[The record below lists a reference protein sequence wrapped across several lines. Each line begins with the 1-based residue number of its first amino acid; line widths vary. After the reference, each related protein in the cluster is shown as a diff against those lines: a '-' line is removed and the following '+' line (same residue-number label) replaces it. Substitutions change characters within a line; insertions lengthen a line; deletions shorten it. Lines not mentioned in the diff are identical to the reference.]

1 MFPAGY
7 TALAGRSG
15 APRRTIRAAVTTDA
29 PPRSAREAPLR
40 DPRLTGLPSDRL
52 LDELLARLCAVMGAD
67 VAQFL
72 LREDDQLR
80 GLAPHGVAP
89 EKVAGLRIPVGKGFA
104 GAVAAAGAPAVLP
117 DTSALETFGASWAE
131 EGVRALVGVP
141 MLVDGRPIGVCVVGS
156 RTDRTFGDDDITL
169 LSAAT
174 ERAAWAVQHGLLLAA
189 EQRARTTAESVSERL
204 RRLEDM
210 SNELLTAATV
220 DDVVRVVVDRGVSLI
235 GAIAGGLWEPD
246 PEAGVIRLRGVAGY
260 PDEVVERWAEI
271 PLDAAAPSADAARTA
286 QMVVL
291 RSVADRDER
300 YPHLAGRAS
309 VGDAFVCAPLIVED
323 RVVGVLGLG
332 FDRADDLDADAIA
345 FINASVAQ
353 CTAAMHRALAT
364 QAQQRSLAEA
374 RLAASRLQALQR
386 VTAAL
391 ADVRADTD
399 PIDSLVREVTEA
411 TGAVKVVLC
420 VLDETAGVMRTVR
433 SEGLASDL
441 AAEFAEFPYVAGL
454 PATDA
459 LLRREPILMRNRAER
474 DAAYPTFAGEA
485 TIEHAWACLPLV
497 IGDHPLGALALSLTD
512 PHDFADSDLEFLTA
526 LADQCAHALE
536 RARLLEVDARNRRR
550 LELLAEAG
558 RIFAAP
564 LDVQL
569 TSMQFARLVVGRIGD
584 AVSIM
589 LREADGSYSLAAAEH
604 IDPRQVRAQRALTSA
619 LPDWV
624 ASAYDSVLEAG
635 EPVLVADVPSE
646 SFLASVTDE
655 EVLAILAERPPRSS
669 VMLPL
674 IAGGHALGILSV
686 TTVADGHATLTPDD
700 VGQLEE
706 LAGRLALA
714 LDGARLLR
722 QQTEISHTLQRSL
735 LPASLPSVPGA
746 EVAVRYLPG
755 AEGVDVGGDFY
766 DVIPLP
772 SGRIGLVVGDVMG
785 RGVRAAAVMGQLRA
799 AVRAYSLEGHSPAA
813 LLARL
818 DRLVGTLEEGL
829 LVTVLYA
836 EWDPAR
842 HTVLCACAGH
852 LPPLVRIPGGE
863 PDYVQLD
870 PGVPLGVGGH
880 GYEEAEILLPPGS
893 LWLAFTDG
901 LVEGPDLPVDDGMR
915 QLAAAVS
922 GVAGAIDACDA
933 ALAALR
939 PAIGDRAYDDDTALL
954 ALVTYADGADPA
966 ARAWR
971 EHSQSIQLPAD
982 TTSPGRAR
990 VFVAEQLERWNM
1002 HSLVD
1007 AATLL
1012 TSELVTNAVR
1022 HAGTGMELVVSR
1034 TDDRT
1039 VRVAVTDRA
1048 PGVDV
1053 RVRRSGNNAEGGRGL
1068 FLVEQLAAGW
1078 GSAVDD
1084 NAKTVWF
1091 ELRA

>member
-1 MFPAGY
+1 
-7 TALAGRSG
+7 
-15 APRRTIRAAVTTDA
+15 
-29 PPRSAREAPLR
+29 
-40 DPRLTGLPSDRL
+40 
-52 LDELLARLCAVMGAD
+52 MGAD

-80 GLAPHGVAP
+80 VLATHGVAP

-104 GAVAAAGAPAVLP
+104 GAIAAAGAPAVLP
-117 DTSALETFGASWAE
+117 DTSTLETFGASWAE

-156 RTDRTFGDDDITL
+156 RTDRTFGADASPVRGGPTGGGAGGAKTGL
-169 LSAAT
+169 L
-174 ERAAWAVQHGLLLAA
+174 RAAEH
-189 EQRARTTAESVSERL
+189 RARPPAESVSQRL
-204 RRLEDM
+204 QRLEDI
-210 SNELLTAATV
+210 SNELLTASTV

-260 PDEVVERWAEI
+260 PDEVVERWSEL

-374 RLAASRLQALQR
+374 RLVASRLQALQR

-391 ADVRADTD
+391 ADVRSDTD
-399 PIDSLVREVTEA
+399 PIDFLVREVTEA
-411 TGAVKVVLC
+411 TGAVKVALC
-420 VLDETAGVMRTVR
+420 VLDETAGLMRTVR
-433 SEGLASDL
+433 TDGLANDL

-459 LLRREPILMRNRAER
+459 LLRREAILMRNRAER
-474 DAAYPTFAGEA
+474 DAAYPNLTGQA
-485 TIEHAWACLPLV
+485 TMEHAWACLPLV
-497 IGDHPLGALALSLTD
+497 IGDRPLGALALSLTD
-512 PHDFADSDLEFLTA
+512 PHDFDDGDLEFLAA

-536 RARLLEVDARNRRR
+536 RGRLLEVDARNRRR

-589 LREADGSYSLAAAEH
+589 LRETDGSYSLAAAEH
-604 IDPRQVRAQRALTSA
+604 IDPRHVRAQRALTSA

-624 ASAYDSVLEAG
+624 ASAYDSVLESG

-646 SFLASVTDE
+646 SFIASVTDE
-655 EVLAILAERPPRSS
+655 EVLEVLAERPPRSS

-686 TTVADGHATLTPDD
+686 TTVAGGHATLTPDD

-818 DRLVGTLEEGL
+818 DRLGGTLGDGL

-842 HTVLCACAGH
+842 HPVLCSCAGP
-852 LPPLVRIPGGE
+852 LPPLVRLPGGE
-863 PDYVQLD
+863 PDFVQLD
-870 PGVPLGVGGH
+870 PGLPLGVGAQA
-880 GYEEAEILLPPGS
+880 YTESEVELPPGS
-893 LWLAFTDG
+893 LLLGFTDG
-901 LVEGPDLPVDDGMR
+901 LVEGPNLPVDDGMR
-915 QLAAAVS
+915 RLTAAVT
-922 GVAGAIDACDA
+922 GVTGAIDACDA

-939 PAIGDRAYDDDTALL
+939 PATGSGTYDDDTALL
-954 ALVTYADGADPA
+954 ALVTYADGAEAIPPV
-966 ARAWR
+966 WL

-990 VFVAEQLERWNM
+990 VFVAEQLERWKL
-1002 HSLVD
+1002 HSLID

-1012 TSELVTNAVR
+1012 TSELVTNSVR

-1053 RVRRSGNNAEGGRGL
+1053 RVRKSSDSAEGGRGL
-1068 FLVEQLAAGW
+1068 FLVEQIAVGW
-1078 GSAVDD
+1078 GSSADD

>member
-7 TALAGRSG
+7 AALAGRSRPG
-15 APRRTIRAAVTTDA
+15 RRTIRAAVTTDA
-29 PPRSAREAPLR
+29 HDTSAREAPLR

-52 LDELLARLCAVMGAD
+52 LDELLARLCVVMGAD

-80 GLAPHGVAP
+80 VLATHGVAP

-104 GAVAAAGAPAVLP
+104 GAIAAAGAPAVLP
-117 DTSALETFGASWAE
+117 DTSTLETFGASWAE

-204 RRLEDM
+204 QRLEDM
-210 SNELLTAATV
+210 SNELLTASTV

-246 PEAGVIRLRGVAGY
+246 PDAGVIRLRGVAGY

-291 RSVADRDER
+291 RSVAERDER

-309 VGDAFVCAPLIVED
+309 VGDAFVCAPLIVEN

-332 FDRADDLDADAIA
+332 FDRGDDLDEDAIA

-374 RLAASRLQALQR
+374 RLVASRLQALQR

-391 ADVRADTD
+391 ADMRSDTD
-399 PIDSLVREVTEA
+399 PIDFLVREVTEA

-420 VLDETAGVMRTVR
+420 VLDETAGLMRTVR
-433 SEGLASDL
+433 SDGLASDL

-497 IGDHPLGALALSLTD
+497 IGDRPLGALALSLTD
-512 PHDFADSDLEFLTA
+512 PHDFDDSDLEFLAA

-536 RARLLEVDARNRRR
+536 RGRLLEVDARNRRR

-564 LDVQL
+564 LDVHL
-569 TSMQFARLVVGRIGD
+569 TSMQFARLVVGRVGD

-619 LPDWV
+619 LPDWI

-635 EPVLVADVPSE
+635 EAVLVADVPSE

-655 EVLAILAERPPRSS
+655 EVLAVLAERPPRSS

-799 AVRAYSLEGHSPAA
+799 AVRAYSLEGHPPAA
-813 LLARL
+813 LLSRL
-818 DRLVGTLEEGL
+818 DLLVGTLEEGM
-829 LVTVLYA
+829 LVTALYG

-842 HTVLCACAGH
+842 GLVLLSCAGH
-852 LPPLVRIPGGE
+852 LPPLVRLPGRE
-863 PDYVQLD
+863 PELLELD
-870 PGVPLGVGGH
+870 PGLPLGVGAQD
-880 GYEEAEILLPPGS
+880 YVEAEIALPPGS
-893 LWLAFTDG
+893 LLLGFTDG
-901 LVEGPDLPVDDGMR
+901 LVEGKDLPVEEGMA
-915 QLAAAVS
+915 QLLAAMSEPRTAME
-922 GVAGAIDACDA
+922 ACDA

-939 PAIGDRAYDDDTALL
+939 PLSSTRKYDDDTALL
-954 ALVTYADGADPA
+954 ALVAGSSPVDVEPSADGDMVVMV
-966 ARAWR
+966 
-971 EHSQSIQLPAD
+971 ELPAD
-982 TTSPGRAR
+982 ATSPARAR
-990 VFVAEQLERWNM
+990 SVVADVLRRWQLP
-1002 HSLVD
+1002 HLVD
-1007 AATLL
+1007 PATLL
-1012 TSELVTNAVR
+1012 VSELVTNGVR
-1022 HAGTGMELVVSR
+1022 HAGTGMRMTITRQSFVQIR
-1034 TDDRT
+1034 I
-1039 VRVAVTDRA
+1039 AVTDQA
-1048 PGVDV
+1048 PTADV
-1053 RVRRSGNNAEGGRGL
+1053 QPRPRDDTSESGRGL
-1068 FLVEQLAAGW
+1068 FLVEHLSTGW
-1078 GSAVDD
+1078 GSAADD
-1084 NAKTVWF
+1084 RGKTVWF
-1091 ELRA
+1091 ELQA

>member
-1 MFPAGY
+1 M
-7 TALAGRSG
+7 
-15 APRRTIRAAVTTDA
+15 TTDA
-29 PPRSAREAPLR
+29 SDTSAREAPLR
-40 DPRLTGLPSDRL
+40 DPRLAGLPSDRL
-52 LDELLARLCAVMGAD
+52 LDELLARLCGVMGAD

-72 LREDDQLR
+72 LLEDDQLR
-80 GLAPHGVAP
+80 VLATHGVEP
-89 EKVAGLRIPVGKGFA
+89 EKVTGLRIPVGRGFA
-104 GAVAAAGAPAVLP
+104 GAIAAAMTPAVLS
-117 DTSALETFGASWAE
+117 DTSSLETFGASWAE

-141 MLVDGRPIGVCVVGS
+141 IVVDGRPIGVCVVGS

-169 LSAAT
+169 LTAAT
-174 ERAAWAVQHGLLLAA
+174 ERAAWAVQNGLLLAA

-204 RRLEDM
+204 RRLEDI
-210 SNELLTAATV
+210 SNELLDAATV
-220 DDVVRVVVDRGVSLI
+220 EDVVHVVVDRGVSLI
-235 GAIAGGLWEPD
+235 GAIAGALWEPD
-246 PEAGVIRLRGVAGY
+246 PDAGVIRLRGVAGY
-260 PDEVVERWAEI
+260 PEEVQERWAEM
-271 PLDAAAPSADAARTA
+271 PLDAAAPAADAARTA
-286 QMVVL
+286 QLLVL
-291 RSVADRDER
+291 RSVAERDER

-309 VGDAFVCAPLIVED
+309 VGEVFVCAPLIVQD

-332 FDRADDLDADAIA
+332 FDRADELDEDGLA

-353 CTAAMHRALAT
+353 CTAAMHRALVM
-364 QAQQRSLAEA
+364 QAQERSLAEA
-374 RLAASRLQALQR
+374 RQAASRLRALQR

-391 ADVRADTD
+391 ADVRADAD
-399 PIDSLVREVTEA
+399 PVDFLVREVTEA

-420 VLDETAGVMRTVR
+420 VLDEAAGLMRTVR
-433 SEGLASDL
+433 TAGLAEDIV
-441 AAEFAEFPYVAGL
+441 AEFAEFPYVAGL

-459 LLRREPILMRNRAER
+459 LLRREPILMRSREER
-474 DAAYPTFAGEA
+474 DAAYPNLAGQAMTEN
-485 TIEHAWACLPLV
+485 AWACLPLA
-497 IGDHPLGALALSLTD
+497 IGDRALGALALSLPH
-512 PHDFADSDLEFLTA
+512 PHDFDARDLEFLTA
-526 LADQCAHALE
+526 LADQGAHALE
-536 RARLLEVDARNRRR
+536 RNRLLEVDSRNRER

-569 TSMQFARLVVGRIGD
+569 TSMQFARLMVGRIGD

-604 IDPRQVRAQRALTSA
+604 IDPEHARAQRALTSA

-624 ASAYDSVLEAG
+624 ATAYDSVLEAG
-635 EPVLVADVPSE
+635 EAVLVADVPE
-646 SFLASVTDE
+646 DSFVASVTDDE
-655 EVLAILAERPPRSS
+655 LLSVLAQRPPRSS

-686 TTVADGHATLTPDD
+686 TTVAGGQATLTPAD
-700 VGQLEE
+700 VDQLEE

-785 RGVRAAAVMGQLRA
+785 RGVRAAAMMGQLRA
-799 AVRAYSLEGHSPAA
+799 AVRADCLEGHSPAA

-836 EWDPAR
+836 EWDPVR
-842 HTVLCACAGH
+842 HTVLCSLAGH
-852 LPPLVRIPGGE
+852 LPPLVRLPGGE
-863 PDYVQLD
+863 PDFVQLD

-901 LVEGPDLPVDDGMR
+901 LVENPDLPVEEGMR
-915 QLAAAVS
+915 QLAAAVT
-922 GVAGAIDACDA
+922 GIAGAVDACDA

-939 PAIGDRAYDDDTALL
+939 PVNGAGTYDDDTALL
-954 ALVTYADGADPA
+954 ALVTYVDGAEASVPV
-966 ARAWR
+966 WL

-990 VFVAEQLERWNM
+990 VFVAEHLERWNL

-1012 TSELVTNAVR
+1012 TSELVTNGVR
-1022 HAGTGMELVVSR
+1022 HAGTGMELVISR

-1053 RVRRSGNNAEGGRGL
+1053 EVRRSGSSAEGGRGL
-1068 FLVEQLAAGW
+1068 FLVEQLASGW